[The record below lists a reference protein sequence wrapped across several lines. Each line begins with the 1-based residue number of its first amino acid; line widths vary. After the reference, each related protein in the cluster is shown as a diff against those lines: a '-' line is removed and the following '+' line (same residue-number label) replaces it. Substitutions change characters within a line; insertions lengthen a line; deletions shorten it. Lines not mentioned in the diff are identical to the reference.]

1 MYVISFIIAG
11 LNLPTDVSFP
21 NIHSLVLDK
30 STRSDKARI
39 LAKYFVMYRNMHNF
53 WTIKLIIID
62 LLYLVN
68 VIFNIYFIDIFLNGE
83 FRIYGLDALN
93 VLSHQPEERIDP
105 LAAVFPTLTKCTFRS
120 YGPSGTIKVED
131 NLCVLPIN
139 IVNQRLYVFLWFW
152 LVILSILTAISLL
165 VHLVVP
171 FYPVLYFRYN
181 LKSESKRRLADWNL
195 LDKELHLK
203 FGDWKLLSV
212 IANNMEA
219 MFFNDFIKELVI
231 KGHAMKN
238 GDIALQ
244 PLARSRSST
253 LASQKNLPYKRA
265 LSGSTIL

>member
-1 MYVISFIIAG
+1 M
-11 LNLPTDVSFP
+11 NLPTDVSFP
-21 NIHSLVLDK
+21 CIHTLILDK
-30 STRSDKARI
+30 PTRSDKART

-53 WTIKLIIID
+53 WTIKLIFVD
-62 LLYLVN
+62 FLYLLN
-68 VIFNIYFIDIFLNGE
+68 IIFNIYFIDIFLNGE

-93 VLSHQPEERIDP
+93 YLSHQPEDRIDP

-152 LVILSILTAISLL
+152 LVILCILTAINLF

-181 LKSESKRRLADWNL
+181 LKSKSKRILADWKL

-203 FGDWKLLSV
+203 FGDWQLLSI
-212 IANNMEA
+212 IANNMEP
-219 MFFNDFIKELVI
+219 MFFNEFIKELVV

-238 GDIALQ
+238 EDIALQ
-244 PLARSRSST
+244 PLQRSRSST

-265 LSGSTIL
+265 LSGSNIRV